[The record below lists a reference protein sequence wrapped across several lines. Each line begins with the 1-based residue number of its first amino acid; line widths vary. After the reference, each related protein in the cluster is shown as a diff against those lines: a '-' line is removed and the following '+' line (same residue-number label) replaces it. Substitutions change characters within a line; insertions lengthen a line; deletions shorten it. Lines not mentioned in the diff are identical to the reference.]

1 VSGVNRVQQ
10 FPDRHSSEQE
20 HNIEVTGRKG
30 TCGGSSSTASV
41 SVGGR
46 NFDLLEQAIVLL

>member
-10 FPDRHSSEQE
+10 FPDRHSSEKE